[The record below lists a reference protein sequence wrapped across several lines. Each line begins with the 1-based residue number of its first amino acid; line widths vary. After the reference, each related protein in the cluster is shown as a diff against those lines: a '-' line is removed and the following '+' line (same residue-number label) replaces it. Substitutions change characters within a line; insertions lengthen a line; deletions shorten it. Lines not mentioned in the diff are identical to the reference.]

1 MMSQSVRRWLFGA
14 GAIAVMGSAML
25 AQTGTA
31 GAASATQSEH
41 QSPGQ
46 HASAAAY
53 EPAKRVLKFGDHGA
67 LVKRLQRRLTNLHY
81 YLAKID
87 GNLGQNTIEAV
98 WAFMSVQGTKL
109 TANNTN
115 SVSLRMQR
123 QLVHPR
129 LPKVLIKNGP
139 SERVEVNQN
148 DEVLVLYRHSKPVLI
163 THVSSG
169 GGYTYPCPP
178 PGSGTCGPAI
188 TPDGNYHFY
197 AFNSGWLKVPL
208 GTMYNPA
215 WFTPGFA
222 VHGDIPVP
230 WYPASHG
237 CIRVWMDVAN
247 VFHYRITIGGKHAT
261 PIYVRGKAPYYL

>member
-1 MMSQSVRRWLFGA
+1 MSQSVRRWLFGA

-31 GAASATQSEH
+31 GASSRMQSRPQFSH
-41 QSPGQ
+41 M
-46 HASAAAY
+46 ASAAAY
-53 EPAKRVLKFGDHGA
+53 EPAKRVLVFGDHGP

-81 YLAKID
+81 YLGKID

-109 TANNTN
+109 TAKNTN

-123 QLVHPR
+123 QLVNPK
-129 LPKVLIKNGP
+129 LPKVLIKHGP

-148 DEVLVLYRHSKPVLI
+148 DEVLVLYRHNKPVLI

-169 GGYTYPCPP
+169 GGYYYPCPP

-188 TPDGNYHFY
+188 TPDGNYRFY
-197 AFNSGWLKVPL
+197 AYNNGWLKVPL
-208 GTMYNPA
+208 GAMYNPA
-215 WFTPGFA
+215 WFYPGYA

-237 CIRVWMDVAN
+237 CIRVWMDVAK
-247 VFHYRITIGGKHAT
+247 VFHFRITIGGKHAT
-261 PIYVRGKAPYYL
+261 KIYIRGKAPYYL